1 LREKGEDMS
10 EVVIVTG
17 SGHGLPERII
27 KEYGIAIFP
36 FGIHIGNEGFK
47 DGVDIMP
54 DEMIKLM
61 YEKKIVPKTSAPT
74 VADIISIYESIKSKG
89 KTPVFVVMSS
99 KLSAATFESVNNA
112 GKKLGE
118 DIEIIDNLQACQG
131 KELIVLEAAKLAKA
145 GKSKEEIVSYI
156 NKVIA
161 RTNSIFG
168 IPDLKYLQLGGRIGR
183 GKVLM
188 GSMMKVIP
196 MVAIRDMEGTISP
209 VGRARSMSQVN
220 QKIVGTIKEDLKKFN
235 ASKVKSI
242 VIGHANNKEAVQ
254 NLKKIIEENINY
266 EEILVMEFGCA
277 VIIHLG
283 SKAWG
288 AAYYIE

>member
-1 LREKGEDMS
+1 MK
-10 EVVIVTG
+10 EVTIVTG

-27 KEYGIAIFP
+27 KEYGIVIFP
-36 FGIHIGNEGFK
+36 FGIHIGNESFK

-54 DEMIKLM
+54 DEMIKMM

-74 VADIISIYESIKSKG
+74 AADIISICKSVKNDG
-89 KTPVFVVMSS
+89 KTPIFVLMSS
-99 KLSAATFESVNNA
+99 KLSVATFESINNV

-118 DIEIIDNLQACQG
+118 DIEIMDTLQAGPG

-145 GKSKEEIVSYI
+145 GKSKEEIVSHT

-161 RTNSIFG
+161 GTNSIWG
-168 IPDLKYLQLGGRIGR
+168 IPDLKYLYLGGRIGR
-183 GKVLM
+183 SKVLM

-220 QKIVGTIKEDLKKFN
+220 QKIVDSIKEDLKKFN
-235 ASKVKSI
+235 ANKVKSI
-242 VIGHANNKEAVQ
+242 VIGHADNKEAAQ
-254 NLKKIIEENINY
+254 SLKKIIEENINY

-277 VIIHLG
+277 AIIHPG
-283 SKAWG
+283 PKAW
-288 AAYYIE
+288 AAGYYIE

>member
-1 LREKGEDMS
+1 MS

-27 KEYGIAIFP
+27 KEYDIAIFP

-54 DEMIKLM
+54 GEMIKMM

-74 VADIISIYESIKSKG
+74 VSDIISICESIKNGG
-89 KTPVFVVMSS
+89 KTPIFVLMSS

-112 GKKLGE
+112 GKKMGE
-118 DIEIIDNLQACQG
+118 DIEMIDTRLAGPG

-145 GKSKEEIVSYI
+145 GKSKEEIVSHA

-161 RTNSIFG
+161 RTNSIWG
-168 IPDLKYLQLGGRIGR
+168 IPDLKYLHLGGRIGR

-196 MVAIRDMEGTISP
+196 MIAIRDMEGTISP
-209 VGRARSMSQVN
+209 VGRARSVSQVN
-220 QKIVGTIKEDLKKFN
+220 QKIIDSIKEDLKKFN
-235 ASKVKSI
+235 ANKVKSI
-242 VIGHANNKEAVQ
+242 VIGHADNKEAAQ
-254 NLKKIIEENINY
+254 NLKKTIEENINY
-266 EEILVMEFGCA
+266 EEMLVMEFGCA

>member
-1 LREKGEDMS
+1 MK
-10 EVVIVTG
+10 EVTIVTG

-27 KEYGIAIFP
+27 KEYGIVIFP
-36 FGIHIGNEGFK
+36 FGIHIGNESFK

-54 DEMIKLM
+54 DEMIKMM

-74 VADIISIYESIKSKG
+74 AADIISICKSVKNDG
-89 KTPVFVVMSS
+89 KTPIFVLMSS
-99 KLSAATFESVNNA
+99 KLSAATFESINNV

-118 DIEIIDNLQACQG
+118 DIEIMDTLQAGPG

-145 GKSKEEIVSYI
+145 GKSKEEIVSHT

-161 RTNSIFG
+161 GTNSIWG
-168 IPDLKYLQLGGRIGR
+168 IPDLKYLYLGGRIGR
-183 GKVLM
+183 SKVLM

-220 QKIVGTIKEDLKKFN
+220 QKIVDSIKEDLKKFN
-235 ASKVKSI
+235 ANKVKSI
-242 VIGHANNKEAVQ
+242 VIGHADNKEAAQ
-254 NLKKIIEENINY
+254 SLKKIIEENINY

-277 VIIHLG
+277 AIIHPG
-283 SKAWG
+283 PKAW
-288 AAYYIE
+288 AAGYYIE

>member
-1 LREKGEDMS
+1 MK
-10 EVVIVTG
+10 EVTIVTG
-17 SGHGLPERII
+17 SGHGLPEKTI
-27 KEYGIAIFP
+27 KEYGIVIFP
-36 FGIHIGNEGFK
+36 FGIHIGNESFR

-54 DEMIKLM
+54 DEMIKMM

-74 VADIISIYESIKSKG
+74 AADIISICESVKNDG
-89 KTPVFVVMSS
+89 KTPIFVLMSS
-99 KLSAATFESVNNA
+99 KLSAATFESISNA

-118 DIEIIDNLQACQG
+118 DIEIMDTRQAGPG

-145 GKSKEEIVSYI
+145 GKSKEEIVSHT

-161 RTNSIFG
+161 GTNSNWG
-168 IPDLKYLQLGGRIGR
+168 IPDLKYLHLGGRIGR

-220 QKIVGTIKEDLKKFN
+220 QKIVDAIKEDLKKFN
-235 ASKVKSI
+235 ANKVKSI
-242 VIGHANNKEAVQ
+242 VIGHADNKEAAQ
-254 NLKKIIEENINY
+254 SLKKIIEENINY

-277 VIIHLG
+277 AIIHPG
-283 SKAWG
+283 PKAW
-288 AAYYIE
+288 AAGYYIE